1 MFPLPP
7 SLAKVDGGGPV
18 SLERVPEGERRRE
31 DAERQV
37 REGQRGDER
46 VPRVGPQLPVDV
58 RYVSYFLAPFLG
70 HLYDFTATEDLQNL
84 NSATNVVM
92 KLHPSLRGRRRGA
105 RR

>member
-58 RYVSYFLAPFLG
+58 RY
-70 HLYDFTATEDLQNL
+70 
-84 NSATNVVM
+84 
-92 KLHPSLRGRRRGA
+92 KLLSS
-105 RR
+105 